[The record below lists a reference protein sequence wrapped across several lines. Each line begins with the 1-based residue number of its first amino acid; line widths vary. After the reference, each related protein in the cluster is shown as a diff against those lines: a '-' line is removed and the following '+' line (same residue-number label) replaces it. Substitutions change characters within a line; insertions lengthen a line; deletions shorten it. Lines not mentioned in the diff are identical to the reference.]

1 MEVVVFLSMLQVQV
15 DKTVLNLGLIVIDMQ
30 NGFVSK
36 NGSYDKLEMNT
47 KSYRRIVP
55 NIRNLILFCR
65 KEDIPIF
72 YTEAVREPSGID
84 LLLNVHRILPR
95 TREERLKVPIC
106 VRGTWDGQTI
116 DELKPTSK
124 DHIIIKRR
132 DSAFQDT
139 ELIVWLQSVGIN
151 TLIFCGIDTSICV
164 ETSLR
169 DGFNLGYDVILIS
182 DATASG
188 IGGHYETTLERVS
201 DYYGIVTNIQGFKK
215 MVDILEQITSG
226 KVKYRNNKSDS
237 GRISEF
243 FEKHGLIDV
252 RKSKRRMRRTS

>member
-1 MEVVVFLSMLQVQV
+1 MVEQVFQPMLQVQLG
-15 DKTVLNLGLIVIDMQ
+15 KANLNFGLIIIDMQ

-36 NGSYDKLEMNT
+36 NGSYDKLGMNT
-47 KSYRRIVP
+47 LNYKKIVP
-55 NIRNLILFCR
+55 TIRNLISFCR
-65 KEDIPIF
+65 REDIPIF

-84 LLLNVHRILPR
+84 LLVNVHQILPR

-106 VRGTWDGQTI
+106 VRGTWDGKTI
-116 DELKPTSK
+116 KQIKPTRR

-139 ELIVWLQSVGIN
+139 ELRVWLQSVRIN

-188 IGGHYETTLERVS
+188 IKKHYETTLERVR
-201 DYYGIVTNIQGFKK
+201 DYYGIVTNLQGFKK
-215 MVDILEQITSG
+215 MVGLLEHITSG
-226 KVKYRNNKSDS
+226 KTKYDDGSDK
-237 GRISEF
+237 RISEF
-243 FEKHGLIDV
+243 LERHKLIDV
-252 RKSKRRMRRTS
+252 RKLKHSRKVLV

>member
-1 MEVVVFLSMLQVQV
+1 MLQLQV
-15 DKTVLNLGLIVIDMQ
+15 GKANLNFGLIIIDMQ

-36 NGSYDKLEMNT
+36 NGSYDKLGMNT
-47 KSYRRIVP
+47 LNYKKIVP
-55 NIRNLILFCR
+55 TIRNLISFCR
-65 KEDIPIF
+65 REDIPIF

-84 LLLNVHRILPR
+84 LLLNIHQILPR

-106 VRGTWDGQTI
+106 VGGTWDGQTI
-116 DELKPTSK
+116 KQIKPTKK

-139 ELIVWLQSVGIN
+139 ELRVWLQSVGIN

-182 DATASG
+182 DATAYG
-188 IGGHYETTLERVS
+188 IRKHYETTLERVR
-201 DYYGIVTNIQGFKK
+201 DYYGIVTNLQGFKK
-215 MVDILEQITSG
+215 MVGLLEHITSG
-226 KVKYRNNKSDS
+226 KAKYDGNSDK
-237 GRISEF
+237 RISEF
-243 FEKHGLIDV
+243 LERHKLIDV
-252 RKSKRRMRRTS
+252 RKLKRSRKQLRRIVVRS